1 MLITLSSRP
10 LLEAAAAGFGFALGA
25 GGWLSVTFVS
35 LLSPKFETG
44 GVETGGGE
52 RTAASEPEVTEKGR
66 GGELAAAPAPSSLR

>member
-1 MLITLSSRP
+1 M
-10 LLEAAAAGFGFALGA
+10 
-25 GGWLSVTFVS
+25 SVIFVS
-35 LLSPKFETG
+35 VGFPQFETG